1 MNPIVR
7 DILLV
12 ALAVLTLLKISSLKV
27 SESPMN
33 SRAFA
38 EQSARRIGMIGAKIG
53 IVIFS
58 GLVLVDTARSLLN

>member
-1 MNPIVR
+1 
-7 DILLV
+7 
-12 ALAVLTLLKISSLKV
+12 LKV

-58 GLVLVDTARSLLN
+58 GLVLVDTARSILN